1 MSEGSGSIRLISR
14 KDISHDKWDA
24 LVHQCDNSIF
34 MSRWYLDEVMPD
46 WKAYVL
52 NDYEA
57 CLPVFITTKYTVKY
71 ALQPLFLRSMS
82 VLGNKEK
89 TKELVLVLK
98 SKLSFFSIYMDI
110 SMDQFIDD
118 QLVVRELSRY
128 QILSLGQE
136 YEAIYKKYSQN
147 IKRNLRDFIK
157 SGAEISEEKDVGVL
171 IDMFRIEKGRQFSHL
186 NDKAYIRLTN
196 LMKSAQKLNSGI
208 LRAIRLDGEIVAMC
222 FFIRQESKLL
232 YLKGVVNK
240 QGKEIGAMQALFD
253 SVIKEYAAH
262 FVSLDFGG
270 SNNEGLALFNK
281 KFGAF
286 DRNYLILKHN
296 ATGWPLKSFINRK
309 FGL

>member
-14 KDISHDKWDA
+14 KDISHDKWDT

-34 MSRWYLDEVMPD
+34 MSRWYLDEVMPE

-98 SKLSFFSIYMDI
+98 SKLSFFSVSMDI

-118 QLVVRELSRY
+118 ELAVRDLSRY

-136 YEAIYKKYSQN
+136 YEAVYQKYSQN

-157 SGAEISEEKDVGVL
+157 SGAEISEEKDVGLL

-208 LRAIRLDGEIVAMC
+208 LRAIR
-222 FFIRQESKLL
+222 L

-296 ATGWPLKSFINRK
+296 ATCWPLKSFINRK